1 MGGHRLQRL
10 IGRKDGFSIVS
21 YAVFLMKVFLYFM
34 LGRAKKYPN
43 QKKVEILELVL
54 DKRLIIV

>member
-1 MGGHRLQRL
+1 MTQEKAAHGAAFLSGRLLPSAKALNMKKSLGGKH
-10 IGRKDGFSIVS
+10 
-21 YAVFLMKVFLYFM
+21 
-34 LGRAKKYPN
+34 PN

>member
-1 MGGHRLQRL
+1 
-10 IGRKDGFSIVS
+10 
-21 YAVFLMKVFLYFM
+21 MKVFLYFM